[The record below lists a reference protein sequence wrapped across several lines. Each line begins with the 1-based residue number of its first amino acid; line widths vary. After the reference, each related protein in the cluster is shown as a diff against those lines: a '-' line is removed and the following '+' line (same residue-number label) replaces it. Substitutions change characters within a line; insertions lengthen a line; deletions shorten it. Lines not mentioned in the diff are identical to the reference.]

1 MREEKTAVIQEY
13 GIERVDSLYETGSE
27 YLDSYEV
34 DIYDDLDSKV
44 ENVKPKQSKKTNAYE
59 DNQDL
64 RLVNDY
70 FKEVGGEDLL
80 RASEEVELAAKLRV
94 CEQKLSRLRRELG
107 KEVGE
112 GYDRKGEGIE
122 EQEIG
127 GNGRG
132 KLLEK
137 LREVY
142 ERKGEELR
150 GRFIRSNLRLVASM
164 AKKYLGRGVPFLD
177 LIQDGNL
184 GLMRAVE
191 RYDHRKGYRFSTYA
205 CWWIK
210 QAMTR
215 GVFNQTQTVKVPTYV
230 MEKAGKVRDAR
241 TRLREVEGREP
252 MAEEIAKRVKMSVES
267 VRQVMESGKGVL
279 RLDSPVWNGEK
290 ATYMDYMAD
299 MRAVGAEGLV
309 AEVSIPERVDEALEQ
324 LGEREREVV
333 KMRFGIGYGGEGY
346 TLDEI
351 GRRFNLTRE
360 RIRQIEKNALTRLK
374 RSRSANILK
383 SLI

>member
-1 MREEKTAVIQEY
+1 MNNQQLIK
-13 GIERVDSLYETGSE
+13 D
-27 YLDSYEV
+27 
-34 DIYDDLDSKV
+34 
-44 ENVKPKQSKKTNAYE
+44 YE
-59 DNQDL
+59 DLSEDVLSFKSGLDTDIDPEIDPEPCMDELEKDSNLFNSSHSNQDL

-94 CEQKLSRLRRELG
+94 CEQKLSRLRGELG
-107 KEVGE
+107 KGVGGE
-112 GYDRKGEGIE
+112 YDRRGEGIE

-177 LIQDGNL
+177 LIQEGNL

-241 TRLREVEGREP
+241 TRMREVEGREP

-299 MRAVGAEGLV
+299 LGAVGAEGLI

-351 GRRFNLTRE
+351 GMRFNLTRE

>member
-1 MREEKTAVIQEY
+1 
-13 GIERVDSLYETGSE
+13 
-27 YLDSYEV
+27 
-34 DIYDDLDSKV
+34 
-44 ENVKPKQSKKTNAYE
+44 
-59 DNQDL
+59 
-64 RLVNDY
+64 
-70 FKEVGGEDLL
+70 
-80 RASEEVELAAKLRV
+80 
-94 CEQKLSRLRRELG
+94 
-107 KEVGE
+107 
-112 GYDRKGEGIE
+112 
-122 EQEIG
+122 
-127 GNGRG
+127 
-132 KLLEK
+132 LEK
-137 LREVY
+137 LCEVY

-177 LIQDGNL
+177 LIQEGNL

-230 MEKAGKVRDAR
+230 MERAGKVRDAR
-241 TRLREVEGREP
+241 TRMREVEGREP

-267 VRQVMESGKGVL
+267 VRQVMDSGKGVL

-299 MRAVGAEGLV
+299 MGAVGAEGLV

-351 GRRFNLTRE
+351 GMRFNLTRE

>member
-1 MREEKTAVIQEY
+1 MNNRQLIK
-13 GIERVDSLYETGSE
+13 DYE
-27 YLDSYEV
+27 
-34 DIYDDLDSKV
+34 DLS
-44 ENVKPKQSKKTNAYE
+44 ENVLLFKSALDTDIDPENDPEPFMDELKE
-59 DNQDL
+59 DSNLFNSSHSNQDL

-94 CEQKLSRLRRELG
+94 CEQKLSRLRGELG
-107 KEVGE
+107 KGVGE
-112 GYDRKGEGIE
+112 EYDRRGEDIE

-177 LIQDGNL
+177 LIQEGNL